1 MSELETVA
9 VRTVDVDGAEI
20 PAWAERTACLLTYCS
35 IRVITVTRD
44 DATGGA
50 VLSVG
55 PRAVRKGC
63 IYNPMAFASYVATTL
78 RSIGLTLQ
86 AFSDEMMSTQ
96 LPPGSVHVRA
106 EYDACANES
115 AVLVFGLEDDRLP
128 SLPLIGARW
137 LECDVDAP
145 PAVVVGEA

>member
-1 MSELETVA
+1 MSEIGVETV
-9 VRTVDVDGAEI
+9 TVDVDGTEV
-20 PAWAERTACLLTYCS
+20 PAWAERTVCLLAYCA
-35 IRVITVTRD
+35 IRVQTVTRD

-50 VLSVG
+50 VLRVA
-55 PRAVRKGC
+55 PRIVRKGH
-63 IYNPMAFASYVATTL
+63 IYNPMAFATYVATTL
-78 RSIGLTLQ
+78 RSMGFTMEPFTD
-86 AFSDEMMSTQ
+86 AMMSSQ
-96 LPPGSVHVRA
+96 LARGSVHVRA

-145 PAVVVGEA
+145 PAIVGEA